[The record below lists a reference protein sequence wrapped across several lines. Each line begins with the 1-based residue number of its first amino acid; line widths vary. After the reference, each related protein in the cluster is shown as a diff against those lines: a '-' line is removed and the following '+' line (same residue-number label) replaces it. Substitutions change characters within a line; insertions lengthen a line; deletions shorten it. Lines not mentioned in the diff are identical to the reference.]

1 MFGVI
6 LALAWFGYVVF
17 VKDQPPILGYHDSTE
32 FLFYWYAL
40 WNGLALGVVGI
51 LLGLTT
57 LGVGVSAASGARS
70 GIGKLAGFFGGGALA
85 AGGSILALII
95 MGLRAAFLVGGAY
108 LMVHATDGAADINH
122 LNNLKAI
129 FGGILIV
136 AALLFF
142 RSSSSKSSSS
152 D

>member
-1 MFGVI
+1 MAGQNYGDV
-6 LALAWFGYVVF
+6 WF
-17 VKDQPPILGYHDSTE
+17 QE
-32 FLFYWYAL
+32 
-40 WNGLALGVVGI
+40 
-51 LLGLTT
+51 
-57 LGVGVSAASGARS
+57 SAQLNATYRE
-70 GIGKLAGFFGGGALA
+70 GGGALA